1 MYNINYIIFIGC
13 QPQLHT
19 APSGIIRSPGYPNNY
34 FDNANCVYN
43 ITVQDGKAIKIE
55 FSIFEVESS
64 SSCQYDKLQI
74 FEGKSSVPKATL
86 CGSGAKTYTSRGN
99 KVFMRF
105 TSDGSVTKRGFYGT
119 YQTVDR
125 CKLLNF
131 KIILFLYIFCIA
143 IFVTHD
149 CRISAK
155 LNVLSAKK
163 LDDVIFTQFCT
174 VRYVRTGW
182 GGVACNIH
190 MITHYHKKSFCSNP

>member
-1 MYNINYIIFIGC
+1 MNRDLLIHYFNQHIYYIIFIGC

-55 FSIFEVESS
+55 FSTFDLESS

-74 FEGKSSVPKATL
+74 FEGKSSAPKATL

-105 TSDGSVTKRGFYGT
+105 TSDGSVTRQGFYGT

-125 CKLLNF
+125 RKSLHF
-131 KIILFLYIFCIA
+131 KIIT
-143 IFVTHD
+143 V
-149 CRISAK
+149 
-155 LNVLSAKK
+155 LNVFRIKSLCSTRFSCYKNKLYDNSMSRFLLQLRSFKK
-163 LDDVIFTQFCT
+163 YTSLILF
-174 VRYVRTGW
+174 
-182 GGVACNIH
+182 
-190 MITHYHKKSFCSNP
+190 

>member
-1 MYNINYIIFIGC
+1 MIEVYNINYIIFIGC

-55 FSIFEVESS
+55 FSTFDVESS

-74 FEGKSSVPKATL
+74 FEGKSSAPKATL

-131 KIILFLYIFCIA
+131 QNNPVSVHILYSHFCN
-143 IFVTHD
+143 T
-149 CRISAK
+149 R
-155 LNVLSAKK
+155 LSY
-163 LDDVIFTQFCT
+163 FCEIKCFKCKE
-174 VRYVRTGW
+174 VRR
-182 GGVACNIH
+182 CNIYP
-190 MITHYHKKSFCSNP
+190 ILYS